1 LTQGTADRV
10 PLGPDIEVLR
20 AERLL
25 RITAV
30 VFAVAVVV
38 HGADHLRRGPDAV
51 TEVVRGAGAIQFVL
65 GAVAV
70 VLVFRRH
77 QLAPTMAVYV
87 GFISALGFAAAHLLP
102 QWSAFSDPFT
112 GSAVA
117 PGVTAF
123 SWFAALFEIGADIAF
138 GVAGLRMQA
147 VPKEVHR

>member
-1 LTQGTADRV
+1 MRHATAD
-10 PLGPDIEVLR
+10 PLPLAPDVEVLK

-30 VFAVAVVV
+30 VFAAAVTI
-38 HGADHLRRGPDAV
+38 HGADHLRRGPDVV
-51 TEVVRGAGAIQFVL
+51 TEVVLGAGTIQFVL

-77 QLAPTMAVYV
+77 RLAPMMAIYV
-87 GFISALGFAAAHLLP
+87 GFISAVGFAAAHLLP

-112 GSAVA
+112 GGVVA
-117 PGVTAF
+117 PGVTGF
-123 SWFAALFEIGADIAF
+123 SWFAALFEIAADIAF

-147 VPKEVHR
+147 APKEVH